1 MRESGSFEE
10 CGEDCGLDS
19 NEDEVFSNVEEVSLV
34 DGVFDGAFGG
44 DGDEDVVIGEGV
56 EMALEKEAWVEAM
69 KIENEENE
77 DDGKSGEGDYLIRR
91 RRDTVKSLMTP
102 VGDPINNLAVPD
114 IFGGRPINEK
124 PDKIIDWYKEGL
136 KIDIQKVETA
146 SGFSVTL
153 SGFASDGVRTLATTS
168 GCNRH
173 KETLED
179 SR

>member
-1 MRESGSFEE
+1 MRLWLGGGGGCGDGSNDGDGGDGNSSKRSRGSGSFEE
-10 CGEDCGLDS
+10 SGEDYGLDS
-19 NEDEVFSNVEEVSLV
+19 NEDEVFPNMEEVSLV

-44 DGDEDVVIGEGV
+44 DGDEDV
-56 EMALEKEAWVEAM
+56 ALEEEAWVEAM
-69 KIENEENE
+69 KIKNEEDE
-77 DDGKSGEGDYLIRR
+77 DDGKSGE
-91 RRDTVKSLMTP
+91 
-102 VGDPINNLAVPD
+102 
-114 IFGGRPINEK
+114 
-124 PDKIIDWYKEGL
+124 DWYKEGL